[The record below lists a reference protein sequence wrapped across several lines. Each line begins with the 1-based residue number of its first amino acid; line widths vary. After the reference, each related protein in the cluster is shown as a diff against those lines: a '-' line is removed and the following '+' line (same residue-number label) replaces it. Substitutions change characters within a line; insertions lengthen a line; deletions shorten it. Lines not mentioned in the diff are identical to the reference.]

1 MGRAYGLPM
10 HGETDTNIPTS
21 GDTSLLVTLDDTADL
36 LGGITVRELH
46 KRIADGDLEKVKIGR
61 RSFVPRASIQDYVER
76 LRREAAA
83 ERERVA

>member
-1 MGRAYGLPM
+1 M

-21 GDTSLLVTLDDTADL
+21 GDASLLVTLDDTAAM

-46 KRIADGDLEKVKIGR
+46 KRIADGDVERVKIGR
-61 RSFVPRASIQDYVER
+61 RSFVPRASIEQYVER
-76 LRREAAA
+76 LRREAAT